1 MTEQQNQAGIQP
13 DSRRWGVLF
22 LLFISLAVNLLDRQV
37 LAVLAP
43 VIREELH
50 LTASQYSYIVTAFLI
65 GLTLAQ
71 VPSGMLLDRIGTR
84 IGLPI
89 LMLWW
94 SAANAAHAAART
106 LAHLIGCRFLLGVG
120 ECGNYSAG
128 VKVISQWFPQKERAL
143 AGGIFNGG
151 SVIGAFVAPYL
162 IVKIMQA
169 YGWRAAFLL
178 PSLIGLI
185 WIVPWLMGYRDRTTG
200 SSGIAGQPQP
210 HVPLGPLLRMR
221 EVWGVVCIR
230 AFAGPVQHFYWY
242 WLPEYLKHDR
252 NFTLE
257 MIGRYAGIP
266 FLFAGLGNLA
276 GGWFS
281 GRLIGKGVSVDTARK
296 LSFTLC
302 GLMAALSMLVPVAP
316 DEVTALILICMA
328 TFALGAGT
336 ANHIGLLTDMFSP
349 QVMGRITG
357 LSGMMEGCVNI
368 VLTLATGAL
377 VDRYG
382 YLPVFIVAGCMP
394 VFAFSSIRTLV
405 RRVRPL

>member
-1 MTEQQNQAGIQP
+1 MTEQQKQTEQADP
-13 DSRRWGVLF
+13 RRWGILL
-22 LLFISLAVNLLDRQV
+22 LLFVSLAVNLLDRQV

-43 VIREELH
+43 VIREDLN

-71 VPSGMLLDRIGTR
+71 VPSGMLLDRMGTR
-84 IGLPI
+84 LGLPL
-89 LMLWW
+89 LMVWW
-94 SAANAAHAAART
+94 SAANAAHAAARS
-106 LAHLIGCRFLLGVG
+106 LAHLIGFRFLLGVG

-162 IVKIMQA
+162 IVQLKGA
-169 YGWRAAFLL
+169 FGWRSAFLV
-178 PSLIGLI
+178 PSVIGLI
-185 WIVPWLMGYRDRTTG
+185 WIVPWMLGYRDKAPVAQAHTP
-200 SSGIAGQPQP
+200 AA
-210 HVPLGPLLRMR
+210 VPLAPLLRMR
-221 EVWGVVCIR
+221 EVWGVVFIR

-252 NFTLE
+252 HFTLE

-266 FLFAGLGNLA
+266 FLFAGLGNLT

-281 GRLIGKGVSVDTARK
+281 GWLIGRGTSVDKARK
-296 LSFTLC
+296 ISFSAC
-302 GLMAALSMLVPVAP
+302 GVLAALSMLVPRAP
-316 DEVTALILICMA
+316 DEVSALVLICVA

-336 ANHIGLLTDMFSP
+336 ANHIGLLTDMFAP

-357 LSGMMEGCVNI
+357 LSGMTEGCVNI
-368 VLTLATGAL
+368 VLTLLTGAL
-377 VDRYG
+377 VDRLG
-382 YLPVFIVAGCMP
+382 YMPVFLIAGCMP
-394 VFAFSSIRTLV
+394 IFAFSSIHTLV
-405 RRVRPL
+405 RRVRRLT